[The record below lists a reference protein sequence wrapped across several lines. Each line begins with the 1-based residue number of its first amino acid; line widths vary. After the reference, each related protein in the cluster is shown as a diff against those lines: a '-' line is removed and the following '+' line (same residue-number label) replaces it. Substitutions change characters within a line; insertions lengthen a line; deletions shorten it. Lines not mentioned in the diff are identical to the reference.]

1 MTSET
6 ATLGLLRRLIAIDS
20 VNPGL
25 VPGAAGEAAAA
36 RFAAEWLASQSGF
49 AVRMLEHGAGRA
61 SVLGVARG
69 TGGGRSLMLNGHL
82 DTVALSSYDG
92 DGLGPA
98 ERDGNLYGRGAYDMK
113 SGIAAIMVAAAAA
126 ASAPHRGDIV
136 VALVAD
142 EEWASA
148 GTEAVLREVVTDAAI
163 VAEPSNLDLVIAHR
177 GFALA
182 EITVHGVAAHGS
194 RPDLGVDA
202 IAKSGRF
209 LTALDD
215 LAQRLAA
222 GRPDP
227 LVGTGGVHAATI
239 TGGIEYS
246 TYPDRCSISVER
258 RTVPGEDA
266 STTDAEL
273 RAILTQIAAAD
284 PAFRFDLAV
293 TAERPPFA
301 ADPDSA
307 VAHAVTTAFREVTGA
322 EPRRRGEAF
331 WTDCALLG
339 AAGIDTVMFGV
350 DGAWRA
356 RRDGMGHAFLAAHRH
371 PDPHRRD
378 HVVHRLTR
386 PRGPV
391 GTAPLEARAPVTHP
405 GQQAARAARAA
416 SAARPPGGREHGDEG
431 LIMNVRITVCRAA
444 GLAAVVTAISGLGL
458 SAGASAATTPSAAAA
473 VKVQP
478 ATAVPPPTGG
488 TVTCAIQ
495 SNNGDFLSA
504 VGGGGRTADPVIRT
518 DATQIRSWET
528 FTLVPA
534 GDGIHYGIRTING
547 NFLTAVGGGG
557 RITDV
562 IHSDATWLRAW
573 EEFRFVPLTPTGP
586 YGIETVNGHFLTS
599 VGDGGRSFDAIHSD
613 ATRIQSWEMFWPIC
627 GI

>member
-6 ATLGLLRRLIAIDS
+6 AALGLLRRLIAIDS

-25 VPGAAGEAAAA
+25 VPGAAGEATAA
-36 RFAAEWLASQSGF
+36 RFAAEWLAGQSGF
-49 AVRMLEHGAGRA
+49 AVRVLEHGAGRA

-113 SGIAAIMVAAAAA
+113 SGVAAIMVAAAAA
-126 ASAPHRGDIV
+126 AAAPHRGDIV

-182 EITVHGVAAHGS
+182 EVTVHGVAAHGS

-209 LTALDD
+209 LTALED
-215 LAQRLAA
+215 LALRLAA

-227 LVGTGGVHAATI
+227 LVGTGGVHASTI

-273 RAILTQIAAAD
+273 REILTQIAAAD

-350 DGAWRA
+350 DGAGA
-356 RRDGMGHAFLAAHRH
+356 HAATEWVTLSSLHTVTRT
-371 PDPHRRD
+371 
-378 HVVHRLTR
+378 LTR
-386 PRGPV
+386 
-391 GTAPLEARAPVTHP
+391 T
-405 GQQAARAARAA
+405 
-416 SAARPPGGREHGDEG
+416 
-431 LIMNVRITVCRAA
+431 IT
-444 GLAAVVTAISGLGL
+444 SY
-458 SAGASAATTPSAAAA
+458 
-473 VKVQP
+473 
-478 ATAVPPPTGG
+478 TG
-488 TVTCAIQ
+488 
-495 SNNGDFLSA
+495 
-504 VGGGGRTADPVIRT
+504 
-518 DATQIRSWET
+518 
-528 FTLVPA
+528 
-534 GDGIHYGIRTING
+534 
-547 NFLTAVGGGG
+547 
-557 RITDV
+557 
-562 IHSDATWLRAW
+562 
-573 EEFRFVPLTPTGP
+573 
-586 YGIETVNGHFLTS
+586 
-599 VGDGGRSFDAIHSD
+599 
-613 ATRIQSWEMFWPIC
+613 
-627 GI
+627 

>member
-148 GTEAVLREVVTDAAI
+148 GTEAVLHEVVTDAAI

-284 PAFRFDLAV
+284 PAFRFGLAV

-350 DGAWRA
+350 DGAGA
-356 RRDGMGHAFLAAHRH
+356 HAATEWVALSSLHT
-371 PDPHRRD
+371 
-378 HVVHRLTR
+378 VTQTLTR
-386 PRGPV
+386 
-391 GTAPLEARAPVTHP
+391 T
-405 GQQAARAARAA
+405 
-416 SAARPPGGREHGDEG
+416 
-431 LIMNVRITVCRAA
+431 IT
-444 GLAAVVTAISGLGL
+444 SY
-458 SAGASAATTPSAAAA
+458 
-473 VKVQP
+473 
-478 ATAVPPPTGG
+478 TG
-488 TVTCAIQ
+488 
-495 SNNGDFLSA
+495 
-504 VGGGGRTADPVIRT
+504 
-518 DATQIRSWET
+518 
-528 FTLVPA
+528 
-534 GDGIHYGIRTING
+534 
-547 NFLTAVGGGG
+547 
-557 RITDV
+557 
-562 IHSDATWLRAW
+562 
-573 EEFRFVPLTPTGP
+573 
-586 YGIETVNGHFLTS
+586 
-599 VGDGGRSFDAIHSD
+599 
-613 ATRIQSWEMFWPIC
+613 
-627 GI
+627 